1 VVETTSGEAAMHT
14 DMWYE
19 LILRE
24 LSDVDE
30 LNERLREAEA
40 VQLPAVEEE
49 AQSLPP
55 ERGGGRRRSELER

>member
-14 DMWYE
+14 DVWYE

-24 LSDVDE
+24 LSDEDE

-40 VQLPAVEEE
+40 VQLPAVEEQE
-49 AQSLPP
+49 QKPTS
-55 ERGGGRRRSELER
+55 